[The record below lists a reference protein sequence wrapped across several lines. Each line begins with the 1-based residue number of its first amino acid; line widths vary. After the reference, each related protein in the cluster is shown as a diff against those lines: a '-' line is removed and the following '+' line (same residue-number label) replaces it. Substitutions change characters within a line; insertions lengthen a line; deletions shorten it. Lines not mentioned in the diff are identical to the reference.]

1 MAPQRSPT
9 PPVIL
14 KADVIPEASSSSM
27 PPNTESCLLTHPE
40 KRSDARILSDE
51 FHEF

>member
-1 MAPQRSPT
+1 MTPQRSPT

-14 KADVIPEASSSSM
+14 KADVIPEASSSPM
-27 PPNTESCLLTHPE
+27 PPNTESCLLAHPE
-40 KRSDARILSDE
+40 KRSNAASPSDE